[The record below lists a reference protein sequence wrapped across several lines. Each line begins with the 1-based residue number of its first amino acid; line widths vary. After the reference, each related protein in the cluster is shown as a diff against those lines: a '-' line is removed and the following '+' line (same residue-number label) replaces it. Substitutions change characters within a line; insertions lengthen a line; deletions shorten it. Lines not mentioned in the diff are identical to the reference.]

1 MGTNESFQKSTRSIH
16 VDGQGAERG
25 RGGGLE
31 RQGENAAG
39 RGVLQ
44 SRGGV
49 AVGLA
54 AVGPMEEGERVGFGE
69 GVCWRG

>member
-1 MGTNESFQKSTRSIH
+1 MGTNESFEKSTRSIH

-25 RGGGLE
+25 RGGELK

-44 SRGGV
+44 SGGGV

-54 AVGPMEEGERVGFGE
+54 AVGTMGAG
-69 GVCWRG
+69 

>member
-16 VDGQGAERG
+16 VDGQGSERG

-31 RQGENAAG
+31 RQGGNAAG

-44 SRGGV
+44 SGGDV
-49 AVGLA
+49 VVGLA
-54 AVGPMEEGERVGFGE
+54 AVGTMGAG
-69 GVCWRG
+69 